1 MPYTIRNAGEGDIPA
16 LLRLL
21 TQVNMVHHIGRPDLF
36 KGPATKY
43 SVFELKAIL
52 GDARSPIFVC
62 VDEGDAVLGYAFC
75 ALKQVKNSALLTD
88 VLTLYVDDL
97 CVDERCRGQGVG
109 KALYRHVLSFARAAG
124 CHNVTLNVWAFN
136 ESAIRFYES
145 CGMRPQKIGM
155 ETIL

>member
-1 MPYTIRNAGEGDIPA
+1 MTYAIRAAGERDIPD

-21 TQVNMVHHIGRPDLF
+21 TQVNMVHHAGRPDLF

-43 SVFELKAIL
+43 GAFELKAL
-52 GDARSPIFVC
+52 LSDARSPVFVC
-62 VDEGDAVLGYAFC
+62 AEEGGAVLGYAFC

-88 VLTLYVDDL
+88 ILTLYVDDL
-97 CVDERCRGQGVG
+97 CVDENCRGQGIG
-109 KALYRHVLSFARAAG
+109 KALYRHVLSFAKAAG
-124 CHNVTLNVWAFN
+124 CYNVTLNVWAFN

-155 ETIL
+155 EAIL